1 MPMHGLLE
9 GQVRMRIHRVVNNNI
24 CRVLGPDGNEMIVT
38 GRGIGFKRH
47 AGDDIPD
54 SVIEQTF
61 VLSRQKDD
69 LAFAHRLLDEVT
81 PNEMQASVDILKD
94 GREHLNQKLSDGA
107 LITLCDHIHTA
118 VARMREGM
126 VVRNV
131 LLWEIRRFYPDEYAV
146 GARALD
152 TILAETGVQLPEDE
166 AGFIALNLVNAE
178 LGPNAGDAYGITRLM
193 QGMLD
198 VIRYTCKVPF
208 DTSSMH
214 YTRFLTHL
222 RFFAQRIVTN
232 TPDDSVMSD
241 EFARRIAEAYP
252 QAAASVDRVEDYLR
266 QHYHHDISAGEKAF
280 LTIHVAN
287 LIRASIASAAGDGD
301 QGEGRGKE

>member
-1 MPMHGLLE
+1 
-9 GQVRMRIHRVVNNNI
+9 MRIHKVVNNNI
-24 CRVLGPDGNEMIVT
+24 CRVLDSNGNEMIVT

-47 AGDDIPD
+47 VGDDIAPD
-54 SVIEQTF
+54 VIEQTF
-61 VLSRQKDD
+61 VLSPRDSD

-81 PNEMQASVDILKD
+81 PSEMQASIAILED
-94 GREHLNQKLSDGA
+94 GRKSIPQKINDGA

-118 VARMREGM
+118 VERMREGV

-146 GARALD
+146 GERALE

-178 LGPNAGDAYGITRLM
+178 LGPSAGDAYGITKLM
-193 QGMLD
+193 QGMLS
-198 VIRYTCKVPF
+198 VIRYTVRVPF
-208 DTSSMH
+208 DTTSMH

-222 RFFAQRIVTN
+222 KFFAQRIVTN
-232 TPDDSVMSD
+232 TPDDSPMSD
-241 EFARRIAEAYP
+241 EFARRIGEAYP
-252 QAAASVDRVEDYLR
+252 QAAASADRVGEYLKKN
-266 QHYHHDISAGEKAF
+266 YNHDISAGEKAF

-287 LIRASIASAAGDGD
+287 LIRSSKAQAARQKDP
-301 QGEGRGKE
+301 EGKEQA